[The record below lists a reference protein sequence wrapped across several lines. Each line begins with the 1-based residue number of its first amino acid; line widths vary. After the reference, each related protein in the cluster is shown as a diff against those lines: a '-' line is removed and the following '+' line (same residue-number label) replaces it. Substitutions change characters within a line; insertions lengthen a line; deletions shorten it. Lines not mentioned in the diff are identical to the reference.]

1 MIPVEF
7 IPHSDPLHGLAF
19 PHWEARLA
27 LEYQRRAD
35 RTVLA
40 RRSHRGPLR
49 VQRDLYPEG
58 EGTCHTIVVHPPGGI
73 AGGDTLQVNAMLGP
87 RSAAL
92 LTTPGAGK
100 WYRTEGAPARQSLEF
115 ELAAGASLEWLPQ
128 ETILFDGAIAQ
139 MSTRV
144 QLAEGAVYTG
154 WEILCFG
161 RAASGHRYATGLF
174 RQNTEVFAD
183 GKRLWSEQAQVAGDD
198 PLFASPIGLQG
209 HAVCGTLLAAGRDV
223 SNDVLNACRAVPA
236 GHGASAGVTRLPR
249 VLIARWLGDAGEDAR
264 RYFSALWAHLR
275 PAIKGCAAIEPRIW
289 ST

>member
-1 MIPVEF
+1 MISAES
-7 IPHSDPLHGLAF
+7 IPSAVPHHTPGA
-19 PHWEARLA
+19 PHWEAQLN
-27 LEYQRRAD
+27 LEYRRRAE

-40 RRSHRGPLR
+40 RRSHSGPLR

-73 AGGDTLQVNAMLGP
+73 AGGDSLRIDAVLGE

-100 WYRTEGAPARQSLEF
+100 WYRTESQPARQHLVF

-139 MSTRV
+139 MTTEV
-144 QLAEGAVYTG
+144 HLADDAAYTG

-161 RAASGHRYATGLF
+161 RAAS
-174 RQNTEVFAD
+174 RQRFASGMLSQKTEVFAE
-183 GKRLWSEQAQVAGDD
+183 GGRIWVEQARVTGDD
-198 PLFASPIGLQG
+198 PLLDSPIGLNG
-209 HAVCGTLLAAGRDV
+209 HTVCATLLAAGQEVSDV
-223 SNDVLNACRAVPA
+223 VLAACREVPA
-236 GHGASAGVTRLPR
+236 GIGASAGITRLPGI
-249 VLIARWLGDAGEDAR
+249 LIARWLGDAGEDAR
-264 RYFSALWAHLR
+264 RYFAALWAVLR
-275 PAIKGCAAIEPRIW
+275 PAMRGRPAIEPRIW